1 MTQLMGRPILDLPSE
16 LSSRSVLADLLAGVR
31 TALLGL
37 AAVAVPILGL
47 WVVTPYAD
55 DTASGAARLAGT
67 VWLLGHGGPLG
78 RGGSGAP
85 VTVTPLL
92 LTVLT
97 AWQLHRAGRRAAGP
111 GRTGRRVAGG
121 GPAARPAA
129 HGGGGRGGAVA
140 VGAGYLMVVTGVA
153 LLSASGETVGA
164 AGAAGAAFRARVLPD
179 VLAAALLVWLAVG
192 AGVRS
197 ARPYGG
203 ARGHG
208 RPVPGRVPSWA
219 WPAARVAAAAAVRRA
234 ALAGVLGLVA
244 AGALLVAT
252 AAVLD
257 GLVGGRP
264 VPPAG
269 GGVAG
274 VLGLL
279 LLCVVLLPNAVVWG
293 AAYALGPGFVV
304 GTGAVVA
311 PSGALLGP
319 VPAVPLFELLP
330 TSGEGGWR
338 WLVCLLPLLAGL
350 TPAVLLGRAAAG
362 RGGPA
367 GLPPWGGEDI
377 GGPDEADESAGG
389 VDEDGEGEEP
399 GEDGDG
405 GRVTGPALAA
415 VWHPVATAA
424 VALAAALVVAVVVA
438 VCGWLAGG
446 ALGTG
451 RMAQLGPVPWRT
463 GTAAA
468 GWFAGV
474 GVPGALLVRA
484 WLVRGQAAAGLP
496 EAGAG
501 SEGLPSPRLRWA
513 PSAWAGLSRAWAP
526 DGPRRPLGPRW
537 PMADAA
543 SGAGSGAGSPAGSA
557 AAPGVLAARARAA
570 AYGLVLRCGPRARP

>member
-37 AAVAVPILGL
+37 AAVAVPILSL

-97 AWQLHRAGRRAAGP
+97 AWQLHRAGRRAAAGS
-111 GRTGRRVAGG
+111 GRTTGG
-121 GPAARPAA
+121 AAVGGVAARPGA
-129 HGGGGRGGAVA
+129 HGGGRGGAVA
-140 VGAGYLMVVTGVA
+140 VGAGYLMVVAGVA
-153 LLSASGETVGA
+153 LLGASGETVGA
-164 AGAAGAAFRARVLPD
+164 AGAAGAAFRARPLPD
-179 VLAAALLVWLAVG
+179 VLAAALLVVLAVG

-203 ARGHG
+203 APGQG
-208 RPVPGRVPSWA
+208 RPWPGRVPSWA
-219 WPAARVAAAAAVRRA
+219 WPAARVAAAAVRRA
-234 ALAGVLGLVA
+234 ALAGVLGLVG
-244 AGALLVAT
+244 AGALLVAI

-264 VPPAG
+264 LPQAG

-367 GLPPWGGEDI
+367 GLPPWGGE
-377 GGPDEADESAGG
+377 GAEGRPDESGGSAG
-389 VDEDGEGEEP
+389 VAEEGEAGEEP
-399 GEDGDG
+399 GEDEPG
-405 GRVTGPALAA
+405 GRATGPALAG

-424 VALAAALVVAVVVA
+424 VALAAALVAATAVA

-451 RMAQLGPVPWRT
+451 RMAQLGPVPWQT

-474 GVPGALLVRA
+474 GVPGALVVRA
-484 WLVRGQAAAGLP
+484 WLVRGEVPATDLP

-501 SEGLPSPRLRWA
+501 SAELPSPGWRWA
-513 PSAWAGLSRAWAP
+513 RTAWAGLSRAGSP
-526 DGPRRPLGPRW
+526 DGPRRPPGLRRLLGPGR
-537 PMADAA
+537 PMAGAA
-543 SGAGSGAGSPAGSA
+543 SGAGSA

-570 AYGLVLRCGPRARP
+570 AYGLVLRCGPRTRP

>member
-67 VWLLGHGGPLG
+67 VWLLGHGGPLA

-97 AWQLHRAGRRAAGP
+97 AWQLHRAGRRAAGS
-111 GRTGRRVAGG
+111 GRTGRGVAGG
-121 GPAARPAA
+121 VVAARPGA
-129 HGGGGRGGAVA
+129 HGGGRGGAVA

-153 LLSASGETVGA
+153 LLGASGETVGA

-179 VLAAALLVWLAVG
+179 VLAAALLVVLAVG

-197 ARPYGG
+197 ARPDDG
-203 ARGHG
+203 APGHG
-208 RPVPGRVPSWA
+208 RPAPGRVPSWA

-264 VPPAG
+264 LPPAG

-293 AAYALGPGFVV
+293 TAYALGPGFVV

-330 TSGEGGWR
+330 ASGEGGWR

-362 RGGPA
+362 RGGSA
-367 GLPPWGGEDI
+367 GLPPWGGEGAE
-377 GGPDEADESAGG
+377 GGPDESGESAGA
-389 VDEDGEGEEP
+389 VEEDGEDEEGGEQAEA
-399 GEDGDG
+399 GAG
-405 GRVTGPALAA
+405 GRATGPALAG

-424 VALAAALVVAVVVA
+424 VALAAALVAATAVA

-451 RMAQLGPVPWRT
+451 RMAQLGPVPWQT

-484 WLVRGQAAAGLP
+484 WLLRGEVAAGLP

-501 SEGLPSPRLRWA
+501 NAGLPSPGLRWA
-513 PSAWAGLSRAWAP
+513 RPAWAGLSRTGAP
-526 DGPRRPLGPRW
+526 DGHRRPLGPRW
-537 PMADAA
+537 PMAGAA
-543 SGAGSGAGSPAGSA
+543 SGAGSPTGSA
-557 AAPGVLAARARAA
+557 VAPGLLAARARAA

>member
-78 RGGSGAP
+78 RGGAGAP

-97 AWQLHRAGRRAAGP
+97 AWQLHRAGRRAAGVGRP
-111 GRTGRRVAGG
+111 GAAGARGGAADGVAGAG
-121 GPAARPAA
+121 TAAR
-129 HGGGGRGGAVA
+129 GGGRGGAVA
-140 VGAGYLMVVTGVA
+140 VGAGYLMVVAGVA
-153 LLSASGETVGA
+153 LLGASGEPVGA
-164 AGAAGAAFRARVLPD
+164 VGAAGAAFRARVLPD
-179 VLAAALLVWLAVG
+179 VLAAALLVVGALG

-197 ARPYGG
+197 VRPGG
-203 ARGHG
+203 RTVGHG
-208 RPVPGRVPSWA
+208 WPAGSVPKPERVPSWI
-219 WPAARVAAAAAVRRA
+219 WPAARAEAGAAVRRA
-234 ALAGVLGLVA
+234 ALAAVLGLVG
-244 AGALLVAT
+244 AGGLLVAG

-257 GLVGGRP
+257 ALVGGRP
-264 VPPAG
+264 LPQAG

-319 VPAVPLFELLP
+319 LPAVPLFGLLP
-330 TSGEGGWR
+330 ASGEGGWR

-362 RGGPA
+362 RGGSA
-367 GLPPWGGEDI
+367 GFRSWGGEGGEGAGDGT
-377 GGPDEADESAGG
+377 GGPAEAAGRDGAGAQDDGRG
-389 VDEDGEGEEP
+389 VGC
-399 GEDGDG
+399 
-405 GRVTGPALAA
+405 RAA
-415 VWHPVATAA
+415 GAWHPVATVA
-424 VALAAALVVAVVVA
+424 VALAAALLAGAAVAVS
-438 VCGWLAGG
+438 GWLAGG

-451 RMAQLGPVPWRT
+451 RMAQLGPVPWQV

-474 GVPGALLVRA
+474 GVPGALVVRA
-484 WLVRGQAAAGLP
+484 WLVRGGVSSGVLP
-496 EAGAG
+496 EAGFTA
-501 SEGLPSPRLRWA
+501 EGPSPRGASWA
-513 PSAWAGLSRAWAP
+513 GRAWAGLARAGAP
-526 DGPRRPLGPRW
+526 GRPGWPLGSRW
-537 PMADAA
+537 PSA
-543 SGAGSGAGSPAGSA
+543 GAEPGAVL
-557 AAPGVLAARARAA
+557 GVLAARARAG